1 MLTEALTPGIAI
13 DALGGLAL
21 FLLAMLLMT
30 EGLTVFAGSGLRTL
44 LGRWTRTPLRGV
56 FAGILVTGVVQS
68 SSAVTVAAI
77 GFVNAGVMTLRQS
90 LGVIFGTNVGTTM
103 TGWLVSLMGFG
114 VKIDILALPI
124 LTLGVILR
132 LGFSSKR
139 TKGLGMALAGF
150 GLFFLGLAILKDA
163 FAGMA
168 QTYGQVVAQGEF
180 TSGIGPFLLIG
191 FVATVLTQSSS
202 AAIAIILTAAAGG
215 MVGIESAAAAVIG
228 ANLGTTST
236 ALIAV
241 LKATPNAKRLAVAH
255 IAFNALT
262 GAVALGLLPVL
273 LLAVEAL
280 GSLFDIQGSPA
291 AVLALFHTVFNVLGV
306 LIMLPLARI
315 LTRALELLFRSAE
328 EDMSRPKHLDATL
341 SSTPVLA
348 VAALRHELVRLRS
361 MVTAMMQAALSGTAP
376 REELE
381 AQAGAV
387 HALGEAVSAFVA
399 GVRTETMTRAVAD
412 ELAEGLFATR
422 YLQEAAR
429 LAPHLLRLRHKTW
442 QLHESPQRAALEEA
456 LNVAGSCLGLAARV
470 EEEVEGDRVRAQCME
485 KFESA
490 YHGTK
495 KALLDAAVLGDLS
508 VQTTDSLLDHL
519 SSSRRSLQQ
528 LIKGDRLLRT
538 PVPAGNG
545 PQEKSDR
552 TGEGDAAT
560 RAEGTPIRGEGAVTF
575 GPQEPDSPPAG
586 E

>member
-1 MLTEALTPGIAI
+1 MMDIIDLNIAI

-103 TGWLVSLMGFG
+103 TGWLVSLVGFG
-114 VKIDILALPI
+114 VKIDALALPI
-124 LTLGVILR
+124 LTLGVVLR
-132 LGFSSKR
+132 LTMSSKR
-139 TKGLGMALAGF
+139 ARGLGMALAGF

-163 FAGMA
+163 FAGLA
-168 QTYGQVVAQGEF
+168 QAYGQEVAQGNF
-180 TSGIGPFLLIG
+180 NAGIGTFLLVG

-215 MVGIESAAAAVIG
+215 MIGIQSAAAAVIG

-255 IAFNALT
+255 IAFNAMT
-262 GAVALGLLPVL
+262 GVVALGLLPAL
-273 LLAVEAL
+273 LWVVEAL
-280 GSLFDIQGSPA
+280 GNFLDIEGSPA
-291 AVLALFHTVFNVLGV
+291 AVLALFHSIFNVLGV
-306 LIMLPLARI
+306 LIMLPLARR
-315 LTRALELLFRSAE
+315 LTRALEGLFRSAE
-328 EDMSRPKHLDATL
+328 EDMSRPKHLDTTL
-341 SSTPVLA
+341 TSTPVLA

-361 MVTAMMQAALSGTAP
+361 MVTAMMQSALSGTAP
-376 REELE
+376 KEELE

-387 HALGEAVSAFVA
+387 HALGEAVAAFVA
-399 GVRTETMTRAVAD
+399 GVRTESMTRAVAD
-412 ELAEGLFATR
+412 ELADALFATR

-429 LAPHLLRLRHKTW
+429 LAPHLLRLRQKTW
-442 QLHESPQRAALEEA
+442 QLYESPQRAALEEA
-456 LNVAGSCLGLAARV
+456 LNASGACLGLAARV
-470 EEEVEGDRVRAQCME
+470 EEELEGDVVRAQCME
-485 KFESA
+485 KFESV

-495 KALLDAAVLGDLS
+495 KALLDAAVLGVLS
-508 VQTTDSLLDHL
+508 VQTADSLLDHL
-519 SSSRRSLQQ
+519 SSSRRALQQ

-538 PVPAGNG
+538 SMPTGKSAGKPEGRESSAAPAA
-545 PQEKSDR
+545 
-552 TGEGDAAT
+552 DAQASENS
-560 RAEGTPIRGEGAVTF
+560 AADFAQGEGA
-575 GPQEPDSPPAG
+575 PAKG
-586 E
+586 K

>member
-1 MLTEALTPGIAI
+1 
-13 DALGGLAL
+13 
-21 FLLAMLLMT
+21 
-30 EGLTVFAGSGLRTL
+30 
-44 LGRWTRTPLRGV
+44 
-56 FAGILVTGVVQS
+56 
-68 SSAVTVAAI
+68 
-77 GFVNAGVMTLRQS
+77 
-90 LGVIFGTNVGTTM
+90 
-103 TGWLVSLMGFG
+103 
-114 VKIDILALPI
+114 
-124 LTLGVILR
+124 
-132 LGFSSKR
+132 
-139 TKGLGMALAGF
+139 
-150 GLFFLGLAILKDA
+150 
-163 FAGMA
+163 
-168 QTYGQVVAQGEF
+168 
-180 TSGIGPFLLIG
+180 
-191 FVATVLTQSSS
+191 
-202 AAIAIILTAAAGG
+202 
-215 MVGIESAAAAVIG
+215 
-228 ANLGTTST
+228 
-236 ALIAV
+236 
-241 LKATPNAKRLAVAH
+241 
-255 IAFNALT
+255 
-262 GAVALGLLPVL
+262 
-273 LLAVEAL
+273 VEAL

>member
-1 MLTEALTPGIAI
+1 MTAAVNLESISN
-13 DALGGLAL
+13 ALGGLAL

-30 EGLTVFAGSGLRTL
+30 EGLTVFAGSGLRNL

-77 GFVNAGVMTLRQS
+77 GFVNAGVLTLRQS

-103 TGWLVSLMGFG
+103 TGWLVSLVGFG
-114 VKIDILALPI
+114 FKIDALALPI
-124 LTLGVILR
+124 LTLGVALR
-132 LGFSSKR
+132 LMSTSKR
-139 TKGLGMALAGF
+139 LKGLGMSLAGF

-163 FAGMA
+163 FGGLAL
-168 QTYGQVVAQGEF
+168 TYGDFVTQGHF
-180 TSGIGPFLLIG
+180 TAGVGTFLLVG

-255 IAFNALT
+255 IVFNAMT
-262 GAVALGLLPVL
+262 GVVALGLLPVL
-273 LLAVEAL
+273 LWVVASL
-280 GSLFDIQGSPA
+280 GDLLDIEGSPA
-291 AVLALFHTVFNVLGV
+291 AVLALFHSIFNVLGV
-306 LIMLPLARI
+306 LIMLPLARR
-315 LTRALELLFRSAE
+315 LTRTLEDLFRSAE

-341 SSTPVLA
+341 AATPVLA
-348 VAALRHELVRLRS
+348 VTALRHELVRLRS

-376 REELE
+376 KEELE

-387 HALGEAVSAFVA
+387 HALGEAVAAFVA
-399 GVRTETMTRAVAD
+399 GVRTESMTRAVAD
-412 ELAEGLFATR
+412 ELAEALFATR

-429 LAPHLLRLRHKTW
+429 LAPHLLRLRQKTW
-442 QLHESPQRAALEEA
+442 QLHESPQRAALEES
-456 LNVAGSCLGLAARV
+456 LNASWNCLGLAARV
-470 EEEVEGDRVRAQCME
+470 EEELEGDAVRAQCME
-485 KFESA
+485 KFESV

-508 VQTTDSLLDHL
+508 VQTTDGLLDHL

-538 PVPAGNG
+538 RVPADKVR
-545 PQEKSDR
+545 QD
-552 TGEGDAAT
+552 
-560 RAEGTPIRGEGAVTF
+560 TPRGEGKRDDA
-575 GPQEPDSPPAG
+575 PASDAPPAG
-586 E
+586 SDADGAFAPREVSAGE